1 LNSSELGR
9 QLNGIMWLSRWILVG
24 VIGALAILGT
34 MLVAWSHPPEMRF
47 LVGLGQ
53 AASWLR
59 DAVPVVVTWPV
70 IVAGVILYWGCRVVL
85 GMSRV
90 AAARLASIF
99 GRFRSLKLLGAEVA
113 FSEEGARRLAS
124 DAEHVFDEFRRQAD
138 LEFQRQ
144 ARRQD
149 LRRELELIFQ
159 SSAPDVGDD
168 DNLRTCARKPGFRC
182 AIHVPDI
189 LFTDTLYQ
197 LLDYYPKQERGG
209 AGRRFSTRFGIIGR
223 AWRLNEHQ
231 GEEAA
236 AHSKEALIREWGM
249 TDEEAESHSRQRPA
263 YVCAVLHDQRGL
275 PLGVLFV
282 DSTEHAAFG
291 GRDQAAALA
300 GSLALKAARVGFTE
314 ALQKVLNELSKYS
327 TAIQIHG

>member
-1 LNSSELGR
+1 MTSSELGR
-9 QLNGIMWLSRWILVG
+9 QLDGILWLSRWILVG
-24 VIGALAILGT
+24 VIGALAILGI
-34 MLVAWSHPPEMRF
+34 MLVAWAGPPEMRF

-53 AASWLR
+53 AASWVR

-70 IVAGVILYWGCRVVL
+70 IVAGVILYL

-149 LRRELELIFQ
+149 LRRKLELVFQ
-159 SSAPDVGDD
+159 SYSPDIGDD
-168 DNLRTCARKPGFRC
+168 DKLRTCAGRPGFRC

-197 LLDYYPKQERGG
+197 LLDYYPKQDRGG

-263 YVCAVLHDQRGL
+263 YVCAVLQDQKGL

-282 DSTEHAAFG
+282 DSTERAAFG

-300 GSLALKAARVGFTE
+300 RSLALKAESVGFTE

>member
-1 LNSSELGR
+1 LSKLEQQLTRLLRLSSCTLA
-9 QLNGIMWLSRWILVG
+9 G
-24 VIGALAILGT
+24 VIAALVVLIT
-34 MLVAWSHPPEMRF
+34 MLVAWAEPPQMQF
-47 LVGLGQ
+47 LEGFGHAV
-53 AASWLR
+53 SWLR
-59 DAVPVVVTWPV
+59 DAVPAVLTWPV
-70 IVAGVILYWGCRVVL
+70 VIAGVILYL
-85 GMSRV
+85 GISRV

-99 GRFRSLKLLGAEVA
+99 GRFRSLKLAGSEIA
-113 FSEEGARRLAS
+113 FSEEGARRLAT
-124 DAEHVFDEFRRQAD
+124 DAEHVFDEFRREAD
-138 LEFQRQ
+138 LEFQLQ

-149 LRRELELIFQ
+149 LRRKLELIFQ
-159 SSAPDVGDD
+159 SSSADINDD
-168 DNLRTCARKPGFRC
+168 NNLRTCVAKPGFRC

-209 AGRRFSTRFGIIGR
+209 AGRRFSARFGIIGR

-263 YVCAVLHDQRGL
+263 YMCAVLRDQKGL

-282 DSTEHAAFG
+282 DSTERAAFG
-291 GRDQAAALA
+291 SKEQAAILA
-300 GSLALKAARVGFTE
+300 GSLGAQSGGVGFTE
-314 ALQKVLNELSKYS
+314 ALQKVLNELGKYS